1 MITNAII
8 NVLLAPVN
16 ILLDLLPAVDVSI
29 PADAFNSMS
38 SVFDCIGFVLPV
50 SAICP
55 VLLMCIGLKT
65 ARSVMALVVR
75 IKSFIPTMGA

>member
-1 MITNAII
+1 MITNAIVD
-8 NVLLAPVN
+8 VLLSPVL
-16 ILLDLLPAVDVSI
+16 ILVDLLPAVDVSI
-29 PADAFNSMS
+29 PDTAFNNMS

-50 SAICP
+50 SVICP
-55 VLLMCIGLKT
+55 VLVMRIGLKI

>member
-1 MITNAII
+1 MITNAIVD
-8 NVLLAPVN
+8 VLLAPV
-16 ILLDLLPAVDVSI
+16 LLLVDLLPAVDVSI
-29 PADAFNSMS
+29 PDNAFNSMS

-50 SAICP
+50 AAICP
-55 VLLMCIGLKT
+55 VLAMRIGLKT

>member
-1 MITNAII
+1 MITNAIV
-8 NVLLAPVN
+8 NVLLAPVL
-16 ILLDLLPAVDVSI
+16 ILVELLPAVDVSI
-29 PADAFNSMS
+29 PDTAFNNMA

-50 SAICP
+50 SVICP
-55 VLLMCIGLKT
+55 VLVMRIGLKT